1 MSNTCKKPFTSDKSS
16 SIEYVVFY
24 EAEDF
29 ERIRTFEYK
38 EQYNPKFNRLNKI
51 DLKFA
56 LKLSDFDIEIK
67 KK

>member
-1 MSNTCKKPFTSDKSS
+1 M
-16 SIEYVVFY
+16 EYVVFY
-24 EAEDF
+24 EAEHF

-38 EQYNPKFNRLNKI
+38 EQHNLKFNRLNKI